1 VLAFADYIMNLA
13 LQNIDFA
20 FSFDPVEPAE
30 TIKCNITGP
39 ALAMRFLLPAI
50 EKSSHKVIVHTGC
63 PTTASAR
70 LPSICLVGVCHLSLL
85 AGMLTAISCYQS
97 VFCP

>member
-1 VLAFADYIMNLA
+1 MNLA

-30 TIKCNITGP
+30 TIKCNVTGP
-39 ALAMRFLLPAI
+39 ALVMRFLLPAI

-63 PTTASAR
+63 PQYAW
-70 LPSICLVGVCHLSLL
+70 
-85 AGMLTAISCYQS
+85 
-97 VFCP
+97 